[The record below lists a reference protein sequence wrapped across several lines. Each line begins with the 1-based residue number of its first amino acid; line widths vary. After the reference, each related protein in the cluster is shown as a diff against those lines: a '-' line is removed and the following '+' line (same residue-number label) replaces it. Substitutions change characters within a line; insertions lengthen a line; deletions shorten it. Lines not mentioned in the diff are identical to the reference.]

1 MSNEFDEIA
10 IREEALTILVN
21 HYKKLLG
28 RAREQMSIDKDMFF
42 LLTDVIKHVC
52 PRSCAI
58 DTIEN
63 IIRTAPHDYNHQ
75 TITEIREW
83 YKNEINWV

>member
-1 MSNEFDEIA
+1 MSNGFDENA
-10 IREEALTILVN
+10 IREEALLILVN

-42 LLTDVIKHVC
+42 LLTSALKHVC
-52 PRSCAI
+52 PKSSAI

-63 IIRTAPHDYNHQ
+63 VIRTSQHNYNHQ

-83 YKNEINWV
+83 YKNEANWV